1 MIEVLPANI
10 ANQIAAG
17 EVVQRPASIVKELME
32 NAVDAGA
39 MRVIVQ
45 CVDGG
50 RTLISVCDDGVGM
63 SRDDA
68 PRAFLRHATSKI
80 RKAEDLF
87 NLCTFG
93 FRGEALASI
102 ASVAEVMLRT
112 RRAADTIGTVVE
124 IAGGETLRVEADD
137 APKGTSITV
146 KNLFYNIPA
155 RRKFLKSD
163 RAESTAVFTEFVR
176 VAMVNPD
183 VEFVFDSNLGE
194 KTTTFA
200 AAGLHQRI
208 VDLTKQSLRK
218 KLLAVDLNT
227 DVVRL
232 SGYVGTPD
240 TATVKSGS
248 AQFMFVNGRFVRSP
262 FLQRAVSQAYD
273 RLIAAGSYPSYFL
286 FLELVPASIDV
297 NISPTKTEVK
307 FDDEQTIF
315 HTIYSAVKGCLGR
328 SNVVEAIDFFDDGS
342 PSPVINIPAY
352 NTSSSAS
359 YTMPTAHSGRS
370 YNPFESYDSS
380 AFEAQGGG
388 SNGDEIDAEQI
399 PFMEI
404 LPDDV
409 TQNEATTNHS
419 WHGFQLDDKY
429 IVARTAGA
437 LSIINIA
444 RARQRI
450 AYEKI
455 AATNSPL
462 VAQYLIAPEK
472 LDLDRSQRDTLATH
486 LEQIEGLGF
495 VVAQASAKGGDW
507 ELHAVPS
514 GLDRGAIYDA
524 LSTLEESDAERLRE
538 RLAEKLTRGIANEKC
553 GAVADVGVF
562 VEQLMSCDEPSYTPS
577 GLKIIEPIDRSEIDK
592 RMK

>member
-32 NAVDAGA
+32 NAIDAGA
-39 MRVIVQ
+39 LRVIVR

-50 RTLISVCDDGVGM
+50 RTLVSVCDDGVGI
-63 SRDDA
+63 SYHDA

-102 ASVAEVMLRT
+102 ASVAEVELRT

-218 KLLAVDLNT
+218 KLLPLDLKT

-232 SGYVGTPD
+232 SGYIGTPD

-273 RLIAAGSYPSYFL
+273 RLIASGSYPSYFL
-286 FLELVPASIDV
+286 FFELSPSSIDV

-342 PSPVINIPAY
+342 PMPVVDIPSY
-352 NTSSSAS
+352 KPSSSAS
-359 YTMPTAHSGRS
+359 YTMPAAHSGRS

-380 AFEAQGGG
+380 SFEAQ
-388 SNGDEIDAEQI
+388 SNANEIDAEQI

-404 LPDDV
+404 LPDDFAKEKAK
-409 TQNEATTNHS
+409 NEYFE
-419 WHGFQLDDKY
+419 GFQLDDKY
-429 IVARTAGA
+429 IVVRTAGA
-437 LSIINIA
+437 LSVINIA

-450 AYEKI
+450 AYEQI
-455 AATNSPL
+455 ASSSSPL

-472 LDLDRSQRDTLATH
+472 LDLDHAQKNIMAAH
-486 LEQIEGLGF
+486 LDQIESLGF

-514 GLDRGAIYDA
+514 GLDRNAIYDV
-524 LSTLEESDAERLRE
+524 LSTLEESGAEHLRE

-553 GAVADVGVF
+553 GAVADVGAF
-562 VEQLMSCDEPSYTPS
+562 FEQLMSCDEPSYTAS
-577 GLKIIEPIDRSEIDK
+577 GLKIIELIDRSELDK

>member
-32 NAVDAGA
+32 NAIDAGA
-39 MRVIVQ
+39 MRVIVR

-102 ASVAEVMLRT
+102 ASVAEVELRT

-273 RLIAAGSYPSYFL
+273 RLIASGSYPSYFL
-286 FLELVPASIDV
+286 FLELAPASIDV

-307 FDDEQTIF
+307 FDDDQTIF

-342 PSPVINIPAY
+342 PMPVVDIPTY
-352 NTSSSAS
+352 NPSSSAS
-359 YTMPTAHSGRS
+359 YTMPAAHSGRS

-380 AFEAQGGG
+380 AFEAQGNGNSGG
-388 SNGDEIDAEQI
+388 GEIDAEKI

-404 LPDDV
+404 LPEDFAKKEAK
-409 TQNEATTNHS
+409 NEYFE
-419 WHGFQLDDKY
+419 GFQLDDKY
-429 IVARTAGA
+429 IVVRTAGA

-450 AYEKI
+450 AYERI
-455 AATNSPL
+455 AATRSPL

-472 LDLDRSQRDTLATH
+472 LDLDHSQKNIMAAH
-486 LEQIEGLGF
+486 LDQIESLGF
-495 VVAQASAKGGDW
+495 VVARASAKGGDW

-514 GLDRGAIYDA
+514 GLDRDAIYDV
-524 LSTLEESDAERLRE
+524 LSTLEESGAEHLRE

-553 GAVADVGVF
+553 GAVADVGAF
-562 VEQLMSCDEPSYTPS
+562 VEQLMGCDEPSYTAS
-577 GLKIIEPIDRSEIDK
+577 GLKIIELVDHSELDK